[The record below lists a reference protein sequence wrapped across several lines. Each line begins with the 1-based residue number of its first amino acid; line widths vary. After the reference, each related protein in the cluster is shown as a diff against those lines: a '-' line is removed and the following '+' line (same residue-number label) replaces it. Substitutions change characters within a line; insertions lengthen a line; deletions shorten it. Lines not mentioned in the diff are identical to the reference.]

1 MSEGQV
7 REPGV
12 SYKSIVRQFE
22 ARHGC
27 TLEAYERQIAQGQ
40 VPEHPSWEES
50 LEWGVALDEIERRC
64 EMAQDVMTLKA
75 EIISALDLLPPE
87 DLRPLRDFVAF
98 LRSRVE
104 QPASRERVVKLG
116 GLWAGT
122 PEITEEDI
130 AEARREMWGRFG
142 EREV

>member
-7 REPGV
+7 REPGA
-12 SYKSIVRQFE
+12 SHKSIVRQFE

-27 TLEAYERQIAQGQ
+27 TLEVFEHQIAQKE

-50 LEWGVALDEIERRC
+50 LEWGVALDEIERRR

-75 EIISALDLLPPE
+75 EITSALDLLPPE
-87 DLRPLRDFVAF
+87 SLRLLRDFVAF

-116 GLWAGT
+116 GLWEGYT
-122 PEITEEDI
+122 FTEEEIT
-130 AEARREMWGRFG
+130 AARQEAWASLGGGFDA
-142 EREV
+142 